1 MASPASP
8 EREVEI
14 LATVDVPAI
23 SPDRMGQIDVLV
35 TYRVGPYQSGMIRVP
50 KEDYTEAKIK
60 AAIKKDVETKA
71 KYVGMKFKV

>member
-1 MASPASP
+1 MASPATL

-14 LATVDVPAI
+14 LATVDVPAN
-23 SPDRMGQIDVLV
+23 SPDRTGQTDVLV

-50 KEDYTEAKIK
+50 KEDFSESKVK
-60 AAIKKDVETKA
+60 AAIKKDVDAKA

>member
-60 AAIKKDVETKA
+60 AAIRKDVETKA

>member
-1 MASPASP
+1 MAEVRPP

-14 LATVDVPAI
+14 ISTVDIPSRTPERA
-23 SPDRMGQIDVLV
+23 GKIDLLV
-35 TYRVGPYQSGMIRVP
+35 TYRLGPFQSGMVTLP
-50 KEDYTEAKIK
+50 KEKATEAAIK